1 MAVLSSTA
9 KRRIGEI
16 GITTGVVFVAWVVQ
30 LSVLSKFRFTD
41 VVANLPLAMTIVWGL
56 TFGSPMGKP
65 TADELRV
72 SSVSSIFV
80 RQLLSGSPSG
90 ALVGAFFAA
99 LFTSVLP
106 LYPVTYPLIGWTAG
120 YFSLRNFNQAAFLC
134 IPLTVVLTFLG
145 EMIMAGQLALS
156 GRADVLPHLVTVIV
170 PEALLNGLIS
180 PVLFI
185 PMRGWYQYSAYY
197 RQMAG
202 R

>member
-1 MAVLSSTA
+1 MAVISTRA
-9 KRRIGEI
+9 KGRLGEVSI
-16 GITTGVVFVAWVVQ
+16 AAFVIFLAWVVQ
-30 LSVLSKFRFTD
+30 MSVLSKFRFTD

-56 TFGSPMGKP
+56 TFGSPMEKP

-72 SSVSSIFV
+72 SSVSSIFM
-80 RQLLSGSPSG
+80 RQLFSGSPSG
-90 ALVGAFFAA
+90 AIVGAFFAA
-99 LFTSVLP
+99 LAASVLP
-106 LYPVTYPLIGWTAG
+106 IFPVSYPLVGWIAG

-145 EMIMAGQLALS
+145 EMIMAGQLALT
-156 GRADVLPHLVTVIV
+156 GRDVLGHLVAISV

-185 PMRGWYQYSAYY
+185 PMRGWYSYSLYY
-197 RQMAG
+197 RQLG